1 MGRIPDEIL
10 QQIRDRVDIVDL
22 IGRHVTLKKAGRSY
36 KGLCPFHNEKTPSFN
51 VNPDR
56 QAYYCFGCQ
65 EGGNALT
72 FVMNIEGLTF
82 PEAARALARD
92 VGIEIPET
100 ARSGEAGLSERLY
113 AANELAQ
120 SVYRKGLAVPGNP
133 GAAYLERRGL
143 DAETSLR
150 FGLGFVPDR
159 WDTVATALREARIP
173 AEIGEKAGLLAP
185 RSSGGHYDRLRGR
198 VTFPIQDVRGRV
210 VGFGGRA
217 LGADQEPKYLNS
229 PESPIFHKRSGFY
242 GFPMALEPIRR
253 TDRAVVVEGYFDLIA
268 LHRAGVEGVV
278 ATCGTALSE
287 DHAKGLRRRTR
298 QVVLLFDGDE
308 AGQRAMQRALEVL
321 LPSGLRVRAALLPSG
336 QDPDD
341 FLSTAGAEA
350 LRALVDSAPPA
361 LELAIR
367 RAVAAGCATPWEKA
381 DAVAAVVP
389 LLAKVPSG
397 VERGEFCVQLAVAA
411 GTETRHV
418 EQAVRAAA
426 RGEDPRESVP
436 APPRLQSGDERKLR
450 RRAHSLVEHPHL
462 AVRIERAE
470 LGTLIPSLP
479 LSEVIAALVDAAG
492 EERSVDLEE
501 IASRLSDDARILL
514 RALAAADE
522 AVEEGA
528 AAQTIDDTLAWLRR
542 RRARAEQQ
550 SLTRRLQQG
559 EADPATLL
567 REKQEKRLLAPS
579 ESSSNRTH

>member
-1 MGRIPDEIL
+1 LGRIPDEIL

-36 KGLCPFHNEKTPSFN
+36 KGLCPFHDEKTPSFN

-72 FVMNIEGLTF
+72 FLMNVEGLTF
-82 PEAARALARD
+82 PEAARALAND
-92 VGIEIPET
+92 VGIEIPE
-100 ARSGEAGLSERLY
+100 AGGSRDAGLTEQIY

-120 SVYRKGLAVPGNP
+120 SVYRKGLSATGNP

-143 DAETSLR
+143 DAASIEH

-159 WDTVATALREARIP
+159 WDTIEAALRGERIA

-198 VTFPIQDVRGRV
+198 VTFPIRDVRGRV

-217 LGADQEPKYLNS
+217 IGADQEPKYLNS
-229 PESPIFHKRSGFY
+229 PETPVFHKRSGFY
-242 GFPMALEPIRR
+242 GFPMALEPMRR
-253 TDRAVVVEGYFDLIA
+253 HDRAVVVEGYFDLIA

-287 DHAKGLRRRTR
+287 DHSRHLRRRAR

-308 AGQRAMQRALEVL
+308 AGQRAMERALEVL
-321 LPSGLRVRAALLPSG
+321 LPAGLRVRAALLPPG

-341 FLSTAGAEA
+341 FLGEQGAEA
-350 LRALVDSAPPA
+350 LCALVDAAPPA

-367 RAVAAGCATPWEKA
+367 RAVSAGAATPWQKA

-389 LLAKVPSG
+389 LLAKVPSA
-397 VERGEFCVQLAVAA
+397 VERGEFCVQLALAV
-411 GTETRHV
+411 GTDSRHV
-418 EQAVRAAA
+418 EEAVRAAT
-426 RGEDPRESVP
+426 RGEDPRESIP

-450 RRAHSLVEHPHL
+450 RLAASLIEHPHL
-462 AVRIERAE
+462 AGRIARDE
-470 LGTLIPSLP
+470 LDMLVPSLP

-492 EERSVDLEE
+492 QARSVDLEE
-501 IASRLSDDARILL
+501 IASHLADDARTLL
-514 RALAAADE
+514 RALAADDQAL
-522 AVEEGA
+522 EEGV
-528 AAQTIDDTLAWLRR
+528 AAQTIDDTLAWLRK

-550 SLTRRLQQG
+550 SLTQRLQTG
-559 EADPATLL
+559 DSDAAALL
-567 REKQEKRLLAPS
+567 REKQEKRLLAS
-579 ESSSNRTH
+579 SGSSSNRTH

>member
-1 MGRIPDEIL
+1 M
-10 QQIRDRVDIVDL
+10 DIVDL
-22 IGRHVTLKKAGRSY
+22 IGRHVTLKKAGRSH

-51 VNPDR
+51 VNSDR

-65 EGGNALT
+65 EGGNTLT
-72 FVMNIEGLTF
+72 FLMKIEGLTF

-92 VGIEIPET
+92 VGIESPET
-100 ARSGEAGLSERLY
+100 GSPGEAGLTERLY
-113 AANELAQ
+113 AANDLAQ
-120 SVYRKGLAVPGNP
+120 SLYRECLAVPGNP

-143 DAETSLR
+143 DADTIER
-150 FGLGFVPDR
+150 FALGFVPDR
-159 WDTVATALREARIP
+159 WDTVEGALRDARIP

-253 TDRAVVVEGYFDLIA
+253 LDRAVVVEGYFDLIA
-268 LHRAGVEGVV
+268 LQRAGVEGVV

-287 DHAKGLRRRTR
+287 DHARNLRRRSR
-298 QVVLLFDGDE
+298 NVVLLFDGDE
-308 AGQRAMQRALEVL
+308 AGQRAMERALEVL
-321 LPSGLRVRAALLPSG
+321 LPAGLRVRAALLPPG

-341 FLSTAGAEA
+341 HLNSEGAEA
-350 LRALVDSAPPA
+350 LEALVDSAPPA
-361 LELAIR
+361 LVVAIR
-367 RAVAAGCATPWEKA
+367 RAVSAGCETPWQKA

-389 LLAKVPSG
+389 LLAKVPSA

-418 EQAVRAAA
+418 EEAVRAAA
-426 RGEDPRESVP
+426 RGEDPREAVP
-436 APPRLQSGDERKLR
+436 APPRLQSGEERKLR
-450 RRAHSLVEHPHL
+450 RLAHSLVDHPHL
-462 AVRIERAE
+462 AGRIPRDE
-470 LGTLIPSLP
+470 LDVLVPSLP
-479 LSEVIAALVDAAG
+479 LSGVIAALVDAAA

-501 IASRLSDDARILL
+501 VASGLSEDARSLL
-514 RALAAADE
+514 RALAADDE
-522 AVEEGA
+522 ALEEGA

-542 RRARAEQQ
+542 RAARAEQQ

-559 EADPATLL
+559 DADVATLL
-567 REKQEKRLLAPS
+567 REKQEKRTLASSGPS
-579 ESSSNRTH
+579 STRTH